1 MPASER
7 NNAID
12 LLRVICIVYIVGY
25 WHLIPYT
32 TWLPGYANQYTEAV
46 KDIALGT
53 FVFSSGLLLARR
65 DVQLRFDALLSFYQR
80 RVMRIYPLYLL
91 ALILFGLAGLAS
103 WPVIAKAALLISSFA
118 PPPPPTLWFITMI
131 MFFYLLAP
139 LLIRAARSAPGFAV
153 LSAGLLLAC
162 LGYDVY
168 IHPMDSRLF
177 LLFPSFALGVYIQRA
192 PATKERLQR
201 HPLWL
206 LALLIPAFWLG
217 LPGNNGFD
225 TSTSLLRAPLV
236 ALGAVLL
243 VIYTERLCKR
253 LHSPFILALSYASFG
268 VYLFHRLIFKQ
279 AIALYYPTDGLLQA
293 LYLLGLAV
301 PVTFI
306 LAYMVQK
313 AYDTGL
319 ARLASEEQ

>member
-1 MPASER
+1 MPAPER

-12 LLRVICIVYIVGY
+12 LLRVLCIVYIVGY

-32 TWLPGYANQYTEAV
+32 SWLPGYANQYTEAL

-65 DVQLRFDALLSFYQR
+65 DVQLRFGDILTFYQR
-80 RVMRIYPLYLL
+80 RIVRIYPLYLL

-103 WPVIAKAALLISSFA
+103 WPVIAKAAVLISSFA

-139 LLIRAARSAPGFAV
+139 FLIWAARSALGFVVWSAV
-153 LSAGLLLAC
+153 LLLAC
-162 LGYDVY
+162 LVY
-168 IHPMDSRLF
+168 NTYLKPMDSRLF
-177 LLFPSFALGVYIQRA
+177 LLFPSFALGIYAQRARAAKAFIQR
-192 PATKERLQR
+192 
-201 HPLWL
+201 HHLWL

-225 TSTSLLRAPLV
+225 ISTSLLRAPLV

-243 VIYTERLCKR
+243 VIYTERLCTQ

-268 VYLFHRLIFKQ
+268 VYLFHRLIFIQ
-279 AIALYYPTDGLLQA
+279 AITLYYPTDGFQQV
-293 LYLLGLAV
+293 LYLLALAV
-301 PVTFI
+301 PVTFV
-306 LAYMVQK
+306 LAYVVQK
-313 AYDTGL
+313 LYDTGL
-319 ARLASEEQ
+319 ARLVSE

>member
-1 MPASER
+1 MRAPER

-12 LLRVICIVYIVGY
+12 LLRVLCIVYIVGY

-32 TWLPGYANQYTEAV
+32 AWLPGYANQYTEAL

-65 DVQLRFDALLSFYQR
+65 DVQLRFGDILTFYQR
-80 RVMRIYPLYLL
+80 RVVRIYPLYLL

-139 LLIRAARSAPGFAV
+139 LLIWAARSALGFV
-153 LSAGLLLAC
+153 LLSAGLLLVC
-162 LGYDVY
+162 LGYEAY

-177 LLFPSFALGVYIQRA
+177 LLFPSFALGIYAQCA
-192 PATKERLQR
+192 HGTKELMQR
-201 HPLWL
+201 HHLWL
-206 LALLIPAFWLG
+206 LALLIPSFWLG

-243 VIYTERLCKR
+243 VIYTERLCKQ
-253 LHSPFILALSYASFG
+253 LNSPFILALSYASFG

-279 AIALYYPTDGLLQA
+279 AIALYYPTDGLQQA
-293 LYLLGLAV
+293 LYLFGLAV
-301 PVTFI
+301 PVTFVV
-306 LAYMVQK
+306 AYVLQK
-313 AYDTGL
+313 VYDTGL
-319 ARLASEEQ
+319 ARLTSEQR